1 MKDDKKDFLEFITQS
16 EIPPKSL
23 GLSVQKDILL
33 SFHKK
38 AILAKFILFQ
48 ILGATFTLSFCP
60 QFGIGLEEGH
70 GITHF
75 FRLFG
80 DWACASFCGSLFL
93 SSGMLVAYIGMK
105 GDELWWVWRHYKY
118 SLILFPTVLW
128 SILML
133 TNISLN
139 LESESVLYH
148 LTWIV
153 AALLTQA
160 FWLTLR
166 SKTYQ
171 LKLIR
176 DSRHG

>member
-1 MKDDKKDFLEFITQS
+1 MKDDKNDFLEFITQS

-23 GLSVQKDILL
+23 SLSVKQDILL

-38 AILAKFILFQ
+38 AIIAKFIFFQ
-48 ILGATFTLSFCP
+48 ILGAALTLSFCP
-60 QFGIGLEEGH
+60 QFGIGLVDGH
-70 GITHF
+70 SITHF
-75 FRLFG
+75 FRLLG
-80 DWACASFCGSLFL
+80 DWVCASFCGSLFL
-93 SSGMLVAYIGMK
+93 SSGMLVAYLGMK

-118 SLILFPTVLW
+118 SLILFPPALW
-128 SILML
+128 FILML
-133 TNISLN
+133 TNVSLN

-153 AALLTQA
+153 AALLSQA

-176 DSRHG
+176 NSRHG